1 MVKGLIIQFILSSL
15 VFAQQLSSTVSSN
28 NINLTE
34 SVIYTIKISEIDEN
48 PSVDIQ
54 SLKNT
59 FSIIAGPNIGS
70 EYRFI
75 NGKRSSSRSIS
86 WTLIP
91 LKEGKLKIPSFDVKV
106 LDKTFTTKSHEV
118 KVSKKTV
125 ADVTKDLFL
134 ELKVSKKNV
143 VVGEQIILSY
153 TFYTRVASKVLS
165 TEFPKYND
173 FWVEKLFDPAGMQFT
188 PESWK
193 DIEIEGFNYK
203 SLKIYEVALFPLQV
217 GEFDL
222 ESMIMKIETKNKDSS
237 FNRLFW
243 EDPFFDTFSQRTKAK
258 ILVSDPVS
266 IKVSS
271 IGNTPVGFTGAV
283 GKFNVST
290 MLSETSIDEG
300 SPTVLKVI
308 LEGEGNLEN
317 IGRPKINFPNDI
329 DIFEGETTISK
340 DISSNLS
347 GSITWKYNLIPRKNG
362 LYQIDAVKIPY
373 YNSSTRS
380 WSSTMSEPLKLN
392 INKSTAF
399 DISDKD
405 IISQNSKIMVYN
417 KLGNQRWISN
427 SDFVAE
433 KSIIYIFAISFF
445 LFLLPFYKNNFKILK
460 SRITAFISFKSA
472 LNSAVNSLRNTNSM
486 FIDGPRI
493 ITIFFYKKKIIK
505 SMNVDISTLKND
517 SKKKIKKEDFELLAN
532 FLDDCQRKTY
542 SQLDRLENNRKAINM
557 LIKTLTK
564 IDTYV

>member
-1 MVKGLIIQFILSSL
+1 MVKVLIIQFILSSL

-118 KVSKKTV
+118 KVSKQTV
-125 ADVTKDLFL
+125 ADAAKDLFL

-165 TEFPKYND
+165 TEFPEYND

-271 IGNTPVGFTGAV
+271 IGNAPVGFTGAV

-329 DIFEGETTISK
+329 DIFEGETTIDK
-340 DISSNLS
+340 GISSNLS
-347 GSITWKYNLIPRKNG
+347 GSITWDYNLIPRRNG
-362 LYQIDAVKIPY
+362 LYQIDAIKIPF
-373 YNSSTRS
+373 YNSTTKS
-380 WSSTMSEPLKLN
+380 WSSALSSDIKLN
-392 INKSTAF
+392 VNKSTIF
-399 DISDKD
+399 DKSDKD
-405 IISQNSKIMVYN
+405 ILTQNSKIIVYN
-417 KLGNQRWISN
+417 KFGAQRWISDSTLLVEKEIVYILAISLLLFILPFFNN
-427 SDFVAE
+427 S
-433 KSIIYIFAISFF
+433 FAI
-445 LFLLPFYKNNFKILK
+445 LKLKIK
-460 SRITAFISFKSA
+460 SFISFKSA
-472 LNSAVNSLRNTNSM
+472 LNNAINSLKNTNS
-486 FIDGPRI
+486 ISTDGPRI
-493 ITIFFYKKKIIK
+493 IAMFFYKKKIIK
-505 SMNVDISTLKND
+505 TINLDISTLKNEL
-517 SKKKIKKEDFELLAN
+517 KRRAKKEDFEFLSN
-532 FLDDCQRKTY
+532 FLDDCQRKSY
-542 SQLDRLENNRKAINM
+542 SQLDNKKNNEKTIIK
-557 LIKTLTK
+557 LIKVLTK
-564 IDTYV
+564 IDTYA